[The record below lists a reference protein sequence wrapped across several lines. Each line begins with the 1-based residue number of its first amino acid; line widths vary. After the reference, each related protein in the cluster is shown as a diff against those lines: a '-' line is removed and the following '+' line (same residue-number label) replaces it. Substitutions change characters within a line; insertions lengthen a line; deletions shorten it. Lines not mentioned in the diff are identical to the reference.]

1 MDKDL
6 HKELEPG
13 RNKVILRS
21 SLAQLSGAGTAMH
34 SRTGKSTIPHY
45 QVYKEDDAY
54 VVPKQQV
61 EDRKK
66 EMQTYKKA
74 QLLYTLAMVENEE
87 KTGVSGGGKA
97 PNMDKLREFHKKNLA
112 KITNALPADRKV
124 LEAVMEE
131 EGVSVA
137 TLALDM
143 NSGGKEQ
150 ALPAAPEKSKREL
163 EEDKEKLLLA
173 QLNYYQNRIK
183 SEPG

>member
-1 MDKDL
+1 M
-6 HKELEPG
+6 
-13 RNKVILRS
+13 
-21 SLAQLSGAGTAMH
+21 
-34 SRTGKSTIPHY
+34 
-45 QVYKEDDAY
+45 YKEDDAY
-54 VVPKQQV
+54 AVPKKQV

-87 KTGVSGGGKA
+87 KTEGGKVPNNKRQPKA
-97 PNMDKLREFHKKNLA
+97 SINMDKLREFHKKNLA

-131 EGVSVA
+131 EGVNVA
-137 TLALDM
+137 TLALDL
-143 NSGGKEQ
+143 SHGGQEQ
-150 ALPAAPEKSKREL
+150 ALPAAPEKSRREL

>member
-1 MDKDL
+1 M
-6 HKELEPG
+6 
-13 RNKVILRS
+13 
-21 SLAQLSGAGTAMH
+21 
-34 SRTGKSTIPHY
+34 
-45 QVYKEDDAY
+45 YKENDAY
-54 VVPKQQV
+54 AVPKQQV
-61 EDRKK
+61 EDRKE

-74 QLLYTLAMVENEE
+74 QLLYTLALVENEE
-87 KTGVSGGGKA
+87 KTGRGKP

-131 EGVSVA
+131 EGVNVA
-137 TLALDM
+137 TLALGDE
-143 NSGGKEQ
+143 EQ
-150 ALPAAPEKSKREL
+150 ARPAAPAKSRREL